1 MALGASA
8 VAQMQSHQVCSLAL
22 SNKQT
27 DDSRKEKEPGK
38 PRGDENEPTTHTH
51 EISQQRGADEVA
63 LLCVFLGLRA
73 SVLGP
78 LDSREAT
85 SARDSREG
93 ARSAR
98 GRRPTL
104 VAAIAVVH

>member
-1 MALGASA
+1 M
-8 VAQMQSHQVCSLAL
+8 
-22 SNKQT
+22 
-27 DDSRKEKEPGK
+27 
-38 PRGDENEPTTHTH
+38 
-51 EISQQRGADEVA
+51 A

-98 GRRPTL
+98 SRRPTL